1 MLVFFYKVENLAFWR
16 KISQVLIWDVL
27 MGKIK
32 QKQQQKKS
40 GFKIYQRLLRYVLP
54 YKGLL
59 FISFIGYFVSSAS
72 QPMFAELI
80 KHIIDTLQSG
90 DKEGAL
96 RLPIM
101 FSGLI
106 VTRSLGVFVGA
117 YFISRVSVN
126 VVNDLRCEIFKHYT
140 QLPTVYFDSNNSGY
154 LISRITNN
162 VQQITQASIG
172 ATKTIVREGM
182 TAIGL
187 MAYLFYINWQLSLVF
202 VGIAPIIAVV
212 VTIVSKRLRKLSKK
226 LQESVGDL
234 TQIASEVVVGHRVV
248 KSYGGESYE
257 YKRFEKQSKYHR
269 NQGLKLSVTTAMQNP
284 IMQIIIAIAL
294 SGLMYFALMF
304 MSDSST
310 GEFVGYLT
318 AAFMLPKSIKFIS
331 GANAK
336 IQKGLAAAES
346 LFEVMDEPIEK
357 NEGTKD
363 LSGCSGEIE
372 FRNVSF
378 VYEGGSRQALKN
390 ISFKVRP
397 GQTVALVGSS
407 GSGKTTLVNLLMR
420 FYEREKGQI
429 FVGGCDIYKADI
441 ASLREQIA
449 LVSQEITLFDGSVKD
464 NISYGDA
471 DLSHDRVFEAAKESY
486 AMEFIEKLENG
497 LDEQIGEHGIKLSG
511 GQRQRLAFARA
522 LYKDSPI
529 LILDEATSALDTK
542 SEKYIQA
549 ALEKVQNNRTVMI
562 IAHRLSTIEN
572 ADVIFVMEN
581 GEIVERGSHKELIAK
596 AGKYSK
602 LHGLQFK

>member
-1 MLVFFYKVENLAFWR
+1 
-16 KISQVLIWDVL
+16 
-27 MGKIK
+27 
-32 QKQQQKKS
+32 
-40 GFKIYQRLLRYVLP
+40 
-54 YKGLL
+54 
-59 FISFIGYFVSSAS
+59 
-72 QPMFAELI
+72 
-80 KHIIDTLQSG
+80 
-90 DKEGAL
+90 
-96 RLPIM
+96 
-101 FSGLI
+101 
-106 VTRSLGVFVGA
+106 
-117 YFISRVSVN
+117 
-126 VVNDLRCEIFKHYT
+126 
-140 QLPTVYFDSNNSGY
+140 
-154 LISRITNN
+154 
-162 VQQITQASIG
+162 
-172 ATKTIVREGM
+172 
-182 TAIGL
+182 
-187 MAYLFYINWQLSLVF
+187 
-202 VGIAPIIAVV
+202 
-212 VTIVSKRLRKLSKK
+212 
-226 LQESVGDL
+226 
-234 TQIASEVVVGHRVV
+234 
-248 KSYGGESYE
+248 
-257 YKRFEKQSKYHR
+257 
-269 NQGLKLSVTTAMQNP
+269 MQNP

-357 NEGTKD
+357 NEGTND

-378 VYEGGSRQALKN
+378 IYEGGSRQALKN
-390 ISFKVRP
+390 ISFKVRA

-471 DLSHDRVFEAAKESY
+471 DLSHDRVFEVAKESY